1 MTIKRV
7 EMDNKEFCEKISNL
21 AIKSILYEVAA
32 SPKPGLV
39 DRINS
44 GAHRDMDFFTFLNS
58 TSVLSSYFYKC
69 TEAGL
74 SFKNNNYI
82 ELLENIRP
90 FGIKAEKD
98 MFNATGGINTHK
110 GIIFSAGIVAS
121 AAGSLYSRGRDIGL
135 NDIIERIKE
144 ITRGIADELESII
157 DKENHTYGE
166 TLFIKYGVK
175 GIRGEVEEGFAT
187 VVKFSYPIFK
197 KLLEDGAHQINDI
210 LVQTLL
216 HLIQN
221 TQDSNILGRL
231 DMDALKLVQEQ
242 AKEAIELGGI
252 FTEKGKE
259 FIKEMDKTFIEK
271 NISPGG
277 SADLLAVTM
286 MLYMIENGDII

>member
-1 MTIKRV
+1 
-7 EMDNKEFCEKISNL
+7 MDNKEFCEKISNL

-58 TSVLSSYFYKC
+58 TAVLSSYFYKC

-197 KLLEDGAHQINDI
+197 KLLEDGAHHINDI